1 MTEMIEIY
9 IKIVVVDVVNF
20 VRSIIEIVVKIIVS
34 YFHPSFFLVIK
45 PTGKLMTT
53 SWTSKCEFYTAFA
66 INKFVSDPFPDCKA
80 C

>member
-34 YFHPSFFLVIK
+34 YFHLS
-45 PTGKLMTT
+45 
-53 SWTSKCEFYTAFA
+53 SS
-66 INKFVSDPFPDCKA
+66 
-80 C
+80 